1 MEKADRNLLVIA
13 LSLIALAVVLG
24 AMGAH
29 ALESVLSERALKSFD
44 TAVKYQLM
52 MSLGA
57 TLLILLKHQ
66 FQLPIRAAA
75 QLVLI
80 GTVLFSGSIYALTA
94 LPLESGLRVFFGPVT
109 PIGGVFMI
117 VGWMLATIRAARQT
131 IKV

>member
-57 TLLILLKHQ
+57 MLLILLKNQ
-66 FQLPIRAAA
+66 FQLPIRSAV

-94 LPLESGLRVFFGPVT
+94 LPVESGLRAFFGPVT